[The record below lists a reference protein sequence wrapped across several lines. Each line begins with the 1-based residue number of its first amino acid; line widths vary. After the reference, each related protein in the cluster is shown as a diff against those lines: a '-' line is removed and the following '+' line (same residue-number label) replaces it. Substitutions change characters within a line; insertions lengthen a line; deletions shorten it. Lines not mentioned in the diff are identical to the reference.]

1 MKTVSKFFGIL
12 ATVMVTMISM
22 VAFAQ
27 TVVGPISPQGVDR
40 PVRKVGASCSYD
52 KTDDWKGAVV
62 DKYTETVTA
71 VSDGGYILTVTHQ
84 SGATGLIKQTLNLNN
99 TEDEGTLYTPD
110 TETYSF
116 PLHVGKDWKI
126 EYAYQRSNGIRG
138 RRVYTAKV
146 VAEELIDIPGVGN
159 QLPTLKIQYD
169 GYVNSVFVDG
179 SAGKGN
185 LRMTTWY
192 APAVGCAVKTKFEG
206 TDYRGVVIDRISY
219 VLTAFKP

>member
-1 MKTVSKFFGIL
+1 MKKMIFAIVAIFAFVTTV
-12 ATVMVTMISM
+12 
-22 VAFAQ
+22 FAQ
-27 TVVGPISPQGVDR
+27 TTVVGPIPQQGVGR
-40 PVRKVGASCSYD
+40 PVKAVGASCSYD

-71 VSDGGYILTVTHQ
+71 VTDSGYDLSVTHQ
-84 SGATGLIKQTLNLNN
+84 SGTVGRIRQSLNLNN
-99 TEDEGTLYTPD
+99 TEDEGTLYTQD
-110 TETYSF
+110 TGTYSF
-116 PLHVGKDWKI
+116 PLHVGKGWKI
-126 EYAYQRSNGIRG
+126 EYTYQRSNGIHG

>member
-1 MKTVSKFFGIL
+1 MFAFVTTV
-12 ATVMVTMISM
+12 
-22 VAFAQ
+22 FAQ
-27 TVVGPISPQGVDR
+27 STVVGPISPQGVDR

-71 VSDGGYILTVTHQ
+71 VTDSGYDLSVTHQ
-84 SGATGLIKQTLNLNN
+84 SGAVGRIRQTLNLNN

-110 TETYSF
+110 TGTYSF

-126 EYAYQRSNGIRG
+126 EYTYQRSNGIHG

-159 QLPTLKIQYD
+159 QLSALKIQYD

-185 LRMTTWY
+185 LHMTVWY
-192 APAVGCAVKTKFEG
+192 APAVGCVGKTKFEG